1 MMGREQKTFRNKKKI
16 VGAIAS
22 TAMLAVPFMAVPV
35 AANTESELPVAHI
48 EKIDTIVISVNGTKY
63 IDLDALSKLYDVDYV
78 FVTQNENEMNTARGS
93 RTLGVDD
100 FYEIKAED
108 IGKATFTVSGIKYIE
123 GQEMPY
129 RPFTDSFEV
138 VVVPNTGD
146 PDTYKF
152 DLSNVFTMMSQLPA
166 ELQTRDKVKSF
177 LSNLSPETVVNDNPV
192 DYNLYNSAP
201 YQLNMP
207 NRFQGVVGE
216 KISSETIRDSLHS
229 YFGDY
234 DYDELDVVFIDKS
247 NPNIRIDEQY
257 DESNETA
264 MGYELTPLTPGD
276 FGLNVLVVDHHGGM
290 TRGIIPFHCTVNTP
304 PQLKTD
310 SVLAKHFSLDGVN
323 NPVMYLSNDAEIDLS
338 EVFFDAEDSALDYE
352 IVVEGYGSPGT
363 AINTISLGSSPTL
376 TWESLSSSAPNGIK
390 SIKELRAHEHENMS
404 FQSVLNVDI
413 EHAIQD
419 PFPASLDMYESNAS
433 GTSSYLFDYKSDVGF
448 DAFNYTEITN
458 ADIHNSD
465 SVAVTASVYQNVYLK
480 FDAKGKTE
488 SSSKIKIYGHNR
500 ETQSIL
506 YQDDFNFRV
515 ISTEDT
521 LYPETNIPAIQL
533 GSLYPDYDND
543 GYWTGPYNIGQAV
556 SVIPETYND
565 EIYWTYETSSLMSIR
580 LEDNVPS
587 YTQILF
593 KIDLDEG
600 KRVYYVPYIPY
611 INQPTV

>member
-1 MMGREQKTFRNKKKI
+1 MGREQKNFRNKKKI

-35 AANTESELPVAHI
+35 AANTEVELPVEHVDH
-48 EKIDTIVISVNGTKY
+48 IDTIVIPANGTKY
-63 IDLDALSKLYDVDYV
+63 IDLDALRALYDAADLNI
-78 FVTQNENEMNTARGS
+78 TQNENEMNTARGS
-93 RTLGVDD
+93 RTLGVDE
-100 FYEIKAED
+100 FYEIKAGE
-108 IGKATFTVSGIKYIE
+108 IGKATFTVSGMKYPAGE
-123 GQEMPY
+123 EMSY
-129 RPFTDSFEV
+129 LPFTDSFEV

-152 DLSNVFTMMSQLPA
+152 DLSNVFTMMSQMPL
-166 ELQTRDKVKSF
+166 ELQSHDKVKS
-177 LSNLSPETVVNDNPV
+177 LLGNVSPLTIVNDSPI
-192 DYNLYNSAP
+192 DYHLDNSAP
-201 YQLNMP
+201 YQLNMT
-207 NRFQGVVGE
+207 NRLQGVVGE
-216 KISSETIRDSLHS
+216 KISRETIRASLQS

-234 DYDELDVVFIDKS
+234 DYDELDVVFIDRN
-247 NPNIRIDEQY
+247 NPNIRIDEVY
-257 DESNETA
+257 DNSH
-264 MGYELTPLTPGD
+264 GYELTPLTAGD
-276 FGLNVLVVDHHGGM
+276 FDLNVLVVDHHGGM

-323 NPVMYLSNDAEIDLS
+323 NPIMYLSNDAEIDLS
-338 EVFFDAEDSALDYE
+338 EVFFDAENSALDYE

-363 AINTISLGSSPTL
+363 AINTISLDSSPIL
-376 TWESLSSSAPNGIK
+376 TWESLSSSMPNGIK
-390 SIKELRAHEHENMS
+390 RIKELRAHERENTS

-433 GTSSYLFDYKSDVGF
+433 GTSSYIFDYKSDVGF

-458 ADIHNSD
+458 ADIHKRD
-465 SVAVTASVYQNVYLK
+465 SNAVTASVYQNVYLK
-480 FDAKGKTE
+480 FDAKGRTE
-488 SSSKIKIYGHNR
+488 SLSKIKIYGHNR

-521 LYPETNIPAIQL
+521 LYPETNIPAIRL
-533 GSLYPDYDND
+533 RSLYPDYYND
-543 GYWTGPYNIGQAV
+543 GYWTGPYNIGQSV

-565 EIYWTYETSSLMSIR
+565 EIHWTYETSSLMSIR
-580 LEDNVPS
+580 LEANVPTH
-587 YTQILF
+587 TQILF

-600 KRVYYVPYIPY
+600 KRIYYVPYIPY
-611 INQPTV
+611 MNQPTD